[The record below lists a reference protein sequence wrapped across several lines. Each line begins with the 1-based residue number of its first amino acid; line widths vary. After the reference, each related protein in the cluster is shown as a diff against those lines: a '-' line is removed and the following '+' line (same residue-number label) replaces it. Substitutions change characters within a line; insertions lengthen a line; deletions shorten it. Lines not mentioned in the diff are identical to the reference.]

1 MLGVLTEF
9 MSILVDGPD
18 TIDLLVHLNLKVSGS
33 TIANEGPVA
42 LEIHETIRYCELGL
56 VVVHGVD

>member
-1 MLGVLTEF
+1 MLTEF

-18 TIDLLVHLNLKVSGS
+18 TIDLLVHLNLIVSGS
-33 TIANEGPVA
+33 AIANEGPVA
-42 LEIHETIRYCELGL
+42 LKIHGIIRDCELGL